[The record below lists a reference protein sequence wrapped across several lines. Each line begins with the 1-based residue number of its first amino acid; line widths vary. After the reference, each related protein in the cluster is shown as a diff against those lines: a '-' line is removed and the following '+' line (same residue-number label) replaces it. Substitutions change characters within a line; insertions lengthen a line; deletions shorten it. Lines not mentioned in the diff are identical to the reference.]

1 MKILRPKNLMTGT
14 PKRTAQGD
22 GRAEGSGSP
31 VETLAAPAW
40 RLPGG
45 VRLAEYALRGGFV
58 ASSLLMRGARAR

>member
-1 MKILRPKNLMTGT
+1 MKILRPKNAVTAAA
-14 PKRTAQGD
+14 KRAAQRD
-22 GRAEGSGSP
+22 GRLENSGL

-58 ASSLLMRGARAR
+58 ASSLLVRGARAR

>member
-1 MKILRPKNLMTGT
+1 MKILRPKDLMTGT
-14 PKRTAQGD
+14 PKRTAQRD
-22 GRAEGSGSP
+22 GRVEGSCP

-58 ASSLLMRGARAR
+58 ASSLLVRGARAR